1 MKFGLQATS
10 VHGRE
15 TPPAQQ
21 LAEHRELIGAAEE
34 MDFELLSCGQ
44 HFLGEQ
50 LRYYQPI
57 PYLAHLCQF
66 APRMRV
72 ATGIILLSLV
82 NPIEVAEQI
91 AVLDVITDGRA
102 TLGVGLG
109 YADREF
115 RAFGVDRKTRV
126 GRFEESLE
134 VIKKLWSGE
143 PFEHLGKHFEIE
155 QVDPVTLPVQ
165 SPRPPIW
172 IGAQSEKAVRRAAR
186 IADGWY
192 VPPFPTHSGLAA
204 LREVY
209 LEEREA
215 QGLPA
220 AGDFPVRRE
229 LVVAADRD
237 SARREADMRSRGRFE
252 TYLKMGL
259 GSDLDSHAGEFG
271 GTDAQD
277 LEERFVLGNAEECA
291 EQLLDFERQVGMTH
305 FVIKPQWP
313 GLPHVEAMRQ
323 MERFAE
329 VVELTRSASPA

>member
-1 MKFGLQATS
+1 MKFGIQATS

-21 LAEHRELIGAAEE
+21 LAEHREILGAAEE
-34 MDFELLSCGQ
+34 MGFELLGCGQ

-50 LRYYQPI
+50 LRYYQPV
-57 PYLAHLCQF
+57 PYLAHLSQF
-66 APRMRV
+66 APKMRV

-91 AVLDVITDGRA
+91 AALDAITDGRA

-143 PFEHLGKHFEIE
+143 PFEHFGKHFEIE
-155 QVDPVTLPVQ
+155 RVEPVTLPVQ
-165 SPRPPIW
+165 RPRPPIW

-192 VPPFPTHSGLAA
+192 VPPFPTHKGLVA

-215 QGLPA
+215 LGLPTD
-220 AGDFPVRRE
+220 GDFPVRRE

-237 SARREADMRSRGRFE
+237 TARREADMRSRGRFE

-259 GSDLDSHAGEFG
+259 GSDLDAHAGEFG
-271 GTDAQD
+271 GTDVED
-277 LEERFVLGNAEECA
+277 LEERFVLGNPAECA
-291 EQLLDFERQVGMTH
+291 EQLLDLEERTGMTH
-305 FVIKPQWP
+305 FMFKPQWP
-313 GLPHVEAMRQ
+313 GLPQVEAMRQ
-323 MERFAE
+323 LELFAE
-329 VVELTRSASPA
+329 VVELTRRSAP